1 MQRTRLSTITDAAI
15 ERVESFFSNPWR
27 RISLIAIALLFGF
40 FFGSA
45 VSTTSGQT
53 ASWDIIVAAFL
64 LLFTEVI
71 SRWVYRRRQPQPTAV
86 NRPSIGKDLLNYFKI
101 GMIYSLYLEAF
112 KLGS

>member
-1 MQRTRLSTITDAAI
+1 MQRTRLSTLTDAAI
-15 ERVESFFSNPWR
+15 YRVESFFSNPWR
-27 RISLIAIALLFGF
+27 RISLITIALLVGF

-53 ASWDIIVAAFL
+53 ASWDIVVAGFL

-71 SRWVYRRRQPQPTAV
+71 SYWVYRRPQPQPAAG
-86 NRPSIGKDLLNYFKI
+86 NRLNLWKDLLNYFKI